1 MAKNLLKK
9 YIADSELTDIQNHIA
24 GIEQI
29 TSGEIR
35 ICFRMKRGWTEK
47 KKSPRELAVKEF
59 HKLGMHNTK
68 DLTGVLVFILFEER
82 IFEIVADKGINDR
95 ISPDKWEVIKSHI
108 SGEFKKGAYKD
119 GLIKALDEIGGVL
132 KKEFPRGDDDTN
144 ELSNDIVI
152 E

>member
-9 YIADSELTDIQNHIA
+9 YISDSDLTDIQNHIA
-24 GIEQI
+24 DIEKI

-35 ICFRMKRGWTEK
+35 ICFRMRRGWAEK
-47 KKSPRELAVKEF
+47 KKSPRELAIKEF

-68 DLTGVLVFILFEER
+68 DSTGVLIFILFGER
-82 IFEIVADKGINDR
+82 IFEIVADKGINDK
-95 ISPDKWEVIKSHI
+95 ISEDKWDVIKSHI
-108 SGEFKKGAYKD
+108 SGEFRNGSYKH

-132 KKEFPRGDDDTN
+132 KTEFPRKDGDRD

>member
-9 YIADSELTDIQNHIA
+9 FIPDSDLNGIQNHIA
-24 GIEQI
+24 DIEKI

-35 ICFRMKRGWTEK
+35 ICFRMRRGWAEK
-47 KKSPRELAVKEF
+47 KKTSRELALKEF

-68 DLTGVLVFILFEER
+68 DATGVLIFILFGER
-82 IFEIVADKGINDR
+82 IFEVIADKGINAK
-95 ISPDKWEVIKSHI
+95 ISGDKWETVKAHI
-108 SGEFKKGAYKD
+108 SGEFKKGMYKH
-119 GLIKALDEIGGVL
+119 GLIKALDEIGDVL
-132 KKEFPRGDDDTN
+132 KKEFARRGDDKD